1 MFFLE
6 RFVNI
11 GPNQR
16 HLCTCIVNF
25 GAFTD
30 QISCWAI
37 FLVRLKETYADLRL
51 CHFAGCKFLIS
62 GTSACISLLITQ
74 F

>member
-1 MFFLE
+1 MFFSGALN
-6 RFVNI
+6 V

-16 HLCTCIVNF
+16 HFRTCIVNF

-37 FLVRLKETYADLRL
+37 FLVRQKETYADLRL